1 MADLIL
7 DVDWDISEAEA
18 KQRKLNR
25 LWEESKSKEELIRKE
40 AERINGQI
48 EAEKQKQIEI
58 NNARKEQLRIA
69 KETERKLSLINNG
82 KATPDQLISWGGKT
96 SVESQLAAQE
106 NELKT
111 LDEARKK
118 AYDNELNL
126 TTTLDKQNLKLQEQ
140 KDKTA
145 EVGEK
150 IASNSKKTADH
161 TKKTDNAF
169 TKMAKRISGL
179 AKSALIFPL

>member
-1 MADLIL
+1 MADLVL

-58 NNARKEQLRIA
+58 NNALKENLRIA
-69 KETERKLSLINNG
+69 KETERKLSLINSG
-82 KATPDQLISWGGKT
+82 KATPDQLISWGGKA
-96 SVESQLAAQE
+96 SVESQLATQQKESKA
-106 NELKT
+106 
-111 LDEARKK
+111 LDEARDR
-118 AYDNELNL
+118 AYNNEQKLSA
-126 TTTLDKQNLKLQEQ
+126 TLDKQNLKLQEQ

-145 EVGEK
+145 EVGDK
-150 IASNSKKTADH
+150 IAANSKKTATH
-161 TKKTDNAF
+161 TKSDIVGTETCFHDHLNDIA
-169 TKMAKRISGL
+169 
-179 AKSALIFPL
+179 